1 MKIVFSLIFLL
12 IISPIFYQSI
22 FGQIEPEITQTSVL
36 DPVVI
41 IETNLGKLVI
51 SFFPGDAPNHVINFI
66 KLAQFGK
73 YDNTIFHRIIP
84 GFMIQGGDP
93 NTIDGDPNTWGL
105 GGPNERVN
113 AEFNNIKHNRGIVSM
128 ARSSDPNSAGSQFF
142 IVHKDSNFLDEQ
154 YTVFGR
160 LITEESFE
168 TLDKIA
174 SVETDSND
182 RPINFEDVRIQKVSV
197 VTINDIPDILE
208 LSPPERT
215 GFENPVLP
223 GNQLFQSEELE
234 IQISFP
240 EGWLVQQPESSQEG
254 SPNVV
259 AVGPKN
265 GNLNPNIS
273 LTIKDGKTSSFESY
287 IIEKNSS
294 LEKISETGK
303 LKIISKDKL
312 ILNGE
317 NAYKIEAEASF
328 FSDDNSLDV
337 KFSEIT
343 IFKDDLF
350 YVITYANDINDF
362 DNQLDRF
369 TDSINSIEFTKDTQ
383 SITTQQNDDSSST
396 GGGCLIATATF
407 DSELAPQVQKLRE
420 IRDSKLLQTE
430 SGSQFISSFNQFYY
444 SFSPYVADYE
454 RENPI
459 FKEIVKIGIT
469 PMITT
474 LSIMDYADD
483 ESQVLGYG
491 ITLIILNLGMYFVA
505 PAIIIYRI
513 KKLF

>member
-1 MKIVFSLIFLL
+1 MNNILLLLLVSCLIF
-12 IISPIFYQSI
+12 PINSI
-22 FGQIEPEITQTSVL
+22 YGQINYSQMM

-41 IETNLGKLVI
+41 FETNQGNMVI
-51 SFFPGDAPNHVINFI
+51 ELFYDDAPNHVTNFI
-66 KLAQFGK
+66 QLSYSG
-73 YDNTIFHRIIP
+73 YYENTLFHRIIP

-93 NTIDGDPNTWGL
+93 NSINGGLDSWGM
-105 GGPNERVN
+105 GGPDKKIDS
-113 AEFNNIKHNRGIVSM
+113 EFNSIKHNRGIVSM
-128 ARSSDPNSAGSQFF
+128 ARSQDPNSAGSQFF

-174 SVETDSND
+174 SVETDDRD
-182 RPINFEDVRIQKVSV
+182 RPLNPDQVRITKVSIV
-197 VTINDIPDILE
+197 PITEIPDLME
-208 LSPPERT
+208 LPAPERT
-215 GFENPVLP
+215 IMDSSISS
-223 GNQLFQSEELE
+223 GNQIFDSEELE

-240 EGWLVQQPESSQEG
+240 EGWLLQEPGTTQPG
-254 SPNVV
+254 APNVV
-259 AVGPKN
+259 AVGPKT
-265 GNLNPNIS
+265 GLMNPNIS
-273 LTIKDGKTSSFESY
+273 LTIIDGIGKPFDSY
-287 IIEKNSS
+287 IEEKKLTLDELVKN
-294 LEKISETGK
+294 GK
-303 LKIISKDKL
+303 LKIILDKK
-312 ILNGE
+312 ISLNGKQ
-317 NAYKIEAEASF
+317 AYQIDAEAIFYSENNSF
-328 FSDDNSLDV
+328 DV

-343 IFKDDLF
+343 ILKDDLF

-362 DNQLDRF
+362 DNQLERF
-369 TDSINSIEFTKDTQ
+369 NDSINSIEFKQ
-383 SITTQQNDDSSST
+383 EKLLEQNTSDSQSSSN

-491 ITLIILNLGMYFVA
+491 ISLILMNMGMYFVA
-505 PAIIIYRI
+505 PALIIYRI

>member
-1 MKIVFSLIFLL
+1 MKNFLVFFTIFV
-12 IISPIFYQSI
+12 FFFSI
-22 FGQIEPEITQTSVL
+22 PSTFGQLEPQVSYDQII

-41 IETNLGKLVI
+41 IETNQGKLVI
-51 SFFPGDAPNHVINFI
+51 SFFFNDAPNHVTNFI

-73 YDNTIFHRIIP
+73 YDDTLFHRIIP

-93 NTIDGDPNTWGL
+93 NTINGVPNSWGL
-105 GGPNERVN
+105 GGPDERVN

-128 ARSSDPNSAGSQFF
+128 ARSTDPNSAGSQFF

-160 LITEESFE
+160 LITEESFQ

-182 RPINFEDVRIQKVSV
+182 RPINPENVRIQKVTV
-197 VTINDIPDILE
+197 TTINEIPDVMK
-208 LSPPERT
+208 LSSPERT
-215 GFENPVLP
+215 GFENPISP

-240 EGWLVQQPESSQEG
+240 EGWLVQQPESTQEG
-254 SPNVV
+254 SPDVV

-273 LTIKDGKTSSFESY
+273 LTIQDGKTSSFESY
-287 IIEKNSS
+287 ILEKNSS

-328 FSDDNSLDV
+328 FSEDNSLDV

-369 TDSINSIEFTKDTQ
+369 TDSINSIEFIKDTQ

-444 SFSPYVADYE
+444 LFSPYVADYE

-459 FKEIVKIGIT
+459 FKEIVKVGIT

-474 LSIMDYADD
+474 LSIMDYAND
-483 ESQVLGYG
+483 EPQVLGYG
-491 ITLIILNLGMYFVA
+491 ISLILMNLGMYFVA
-505 PAIIIYRI
+505 PVLIIYRI
-513 KKLF
+513 RKLF

>member
-1 MKIVFSLIFLL
+1 MFKFLIFIFSFFLLFPLINVNAQLSGPFSQSEILNPVIILETNQGKIVIEL
-12 IISPIFYQSI
+12 FYS
-22 FGQIEPEITQTSVL
+22 
-36 DPVVI
+36 
-41 IETNLGKLVI
+41 
-51 SFFPGDAPNHVINFI
+51 DAPNHVNNFLMLS
-66 KLAQFGK
+66 KSG
-73 YDNTIFHRIIP
+73 YYENTFFHRIIP

-93 NTIDGDPNTWGL
+93 NTIEGDPNSWGM
-105 GGPNERVN
+105 GGPDKKLN
-113 AEFNNIKHNRGIVSM
+113 AEFNSIKHNRGIVSM
-128 ARSSDPNSAGSQFF
+128 ARSQDPNSAGSQFF

-160 LITEESFE
+160 LITDESFQ

-174 SVETDSND
+174 SVETDERD
-182 RPINFEDVRIQKVSV
+182 RPINPEQVRITKVSV
-197 VTINDIPDILE
+197 LPMSEIPDLMD

-215 GFENPVLP
+215 IMNSPISS
-223 GNQLFQSEELE
+223 GNQIFDSEELE
-234 IQISFP
+234 IQMSFP
-240 EGWLVQQPESSQEG
+240 EGWLLQEPRITQPG
-254 SPNVV
+254 APNVV
-259 AVGPKN
+259 AVGPKT
-265 GNLNPNIS
+265 GIMNPNIS
-273 LTIKDGKTSSFESY
+273 LTIIDGIGKSFDSY
-287 IIEKNSS
+287 IYEKKSTLDELVKN
-294 LEKISETGK
+294 GK
-303 LKIISKDKL
+303 LKIISEQKTN
-312 ILNGE
+312 LND
-317 NAYKIEAEASF
+317 NQAYQIDAEAIF
-328 FSDDNSLDV
+328 FSENNSFDV

-362 DNQLDRF
+362 DNQLERF
-369 TDSINSIEFTKDTQ
+369 NDSINSIEFKQD
-383 SITTQQNDDSSST
+383 SVTTETSNEM

-491 ITLIILNLGMYFVA
+491 ISLILMNMGMYFVA

>member
-1 MKIVFSLIFLL
+1 MKNILFLLLIFTMIL
-12 IISPIFYQSI
+12 PINYI
-22 FGQIEPEITQTSVL
+22 YGQVEQRYSDIT

-41 IETNLGKLVI
+41 IETNMGKMVI
-51 SFFPGDAPNHVINFI
+51 GFFPADATNHVTNFI
-66 KLAQFGK
+66 KLAKFGF
-73 YDNTIFHRIIP
+73 YENTLFHRIIP

-93 NTIDGDPNTWGL
+93 NTIDDDPNSWGM
-105 GGPNERVN
+105 GGPNEKLN
-113 AEFNNIKHNRGIVSM
+113 AEFNSIKHNRGIVSM
-128 ARSSDPNSAGSQFF
+128 ARSQDPNSAGSQFF

-160 LITEESFE
+160 LITEESYD

-174 SVETDSND
+174 SVSTDGRD
-182 RPINFEDVRIQKVSV
+182 RPINPEEVRITNVSV
-197 VTINDIPDILE
+197 VPMSEIPDLMD

-215 GFENPVLP
+215 IMDSPISS
-223 GNQLFQSEELE
+223 GNQIFDSEELE
-234 IQISFP
+234 IQMSFP
-240 EGWLVQQPESSQEG
+240 EGWLLQEPETTQPG
-254 SPNVV
+254 APNVV
-259 AVGPKN
+259 AVGPKT
-265 GNLNPNIS
+265 GIMNPNIS
-273 LTIKDGKTSSFESY
+273 LTIIDGIDKSFDSY
-287 IIEKNSS
+287 IDEKKLTLDEIVKN
-294 LEKISETGK
+294 GK
-303 LKIISKDKL
+303 LKIISEQKAN
-312 ILNGE
+312 LND
-317 NAYKIEAEASF
+317 NQTYQIDAEAKF
-328 FSDDNSLDV
+328 FSENNSFDV

-362 DNQLDRF
+362 DNQLERF
-369 TDSINSIEFTKDTQ
+369 NDSINSIQFKQD
-383 SITTQQNDDSSST
+383 SVTTETSNEM

-474 LSIMDYADD
+474 LSIMDYADN
-483 ESQVLGYG
+483 ESEVLGYG
-491 ITLIILNLGMYFVA
+491 ISLILMNMGMYFVA
-505 PAIIIYRI
+505 PAIIIYKIR
-513 KKLF
+513 KLF

>member
-1 MKIVFSLIFLL
+1 MFKIFLIVFSIFLIFPFMNVSAQLDGP
-12 IISPIFYQSI
+12 ISQT
-22 FGQIEPEITQTSVL
+22 EIL
-36 DPVVI
+36 DPVVV
-41 IETNLGKLVI
+41 IETNSGKLVI
-51 SFFPGDAPNHVINFI
+51 GFFERDAPEHVQNFI
-66 KLAQFGK
+66 TLAYTG
-73 YDNTIFHRIIP
+73 YYEGTLFHRIIP

-93 NTIDGDPNTWGL
+93 NTIDGEQNSWGM
-105 GGPNERVN
+105 GGPDEKLN
-113 AEFNNIKHNRGIVSM
+113 AEFNSIKHNRGIVSM
-128 ARSSDPNSAGSQFF
+128 ARSQDPNSAGSQFF
-142 IVHKDSNFLDEQ
+142 IVHKDSKFLDEQ

-160 LITEESFE
+160 LITDESFQ
-168 TLDKIA
+168 TLDKIT
-174 SVETDSND
+174 SVETDERD
-182 RPINFEDVRIQKVSV
+182 RPLNPEQVRITKVSIV
-197 VTINDIPDILE
+197 PMSEIPDLMD

-215 GFENPVLP
+215 IMDSPISS
-223 GNQLFQSEELE
+223 GNQIFDSEELE
-234 IQISFP
+234 IQMSFP
-240 EGWLVQQPESSQEG
+240 EGWLLQEPGTTQPG
-254 SPNVV
+254 APNVV
-259 AVGPKN
+259 AVGPKT
-265 GNLNPNIS
+265 GIMNPNIS
-273 LTIKDGKTSSFESY
+273 LTIIDGIGKSFDSY
-287 IIEKNSS
+287 IYEKK
-294 LEKISETGK
+294 LTLDELVKTGK
-303 LKIISKDKL
+303 LKIISEQKTN
-312 ILNGE
+312 LND
-317 NAYKIEAEASF
+317 NQSYQIDAEAIF
-328 FSDDNSLDV
+328 FSENNSFDV

-362 DNQLDRF
+362 DNQLERF
-369 TDSINSIEFTKDTQ
+369 NDSINSIEFKQD
-383 SITTQQNDDSSST
+383 SVTTETSNEM

-420 IRDSKLLQTE
+420 IRDSKLLQTQ

-491 ITLIILNLGMYFVA
+491 ISLILMNMGMYFVA

>member
-1 MKIVFSLIFLL
+1 MNYV
-12 IISPIFYQSI
+12 
-22 FGQIEPEITQTSVL
+22 FGQTFSDVT

-41 IETNLGKLVI
+41 IETDLGKMVI
-51 SFFPGDAPNHVINFI
+51 GFFPADAPNHVENFI
-66 KLAQFGK
+66 NLTKSGF
-73 YDNTIFHRIIP
+73 YENTLFHRIIP

-93 NTIDGDPNTWGL
+93 NTIDGDPNSWGM
-105 GGPNERVN
+105 GGPDEKLN
-113 AEFNNIKHNRGIVSM
+113 AEFNSIKHNRGIVSM
-128 ARSSDPNSAGSQFF
+128 ARSQDPNSAGSQFF

-160 LITEESFE
+160 LITEDSFE

-174 SVETDSND
+174 SISTNERD
-182 RPINFEDVRIQKVSV
+182 RPTEPEQVRVTKISV
-197 VTINDIPDILE
+197 IPISEIPDLME

-215 GFENPVLP
+215 IMDSPISG
-223 GNQLFQSEELE
+223 GNQIFDSEELE

-240 EGWLVQQPESSQEG
+240 EGWLVQEPDTTQEG
-254 SPNVV
+254 APNVV
-259 AVGPKN
+259 AVGPKT
-265 GNLNPNIS
+265 GIMNPNIS
-273 LTIKDGKTSSFESY
+273 LTLVRDQKSFDLFIKEKKSNLDEISKTG
-287 IIEKNSS
+287 
-294 LEKISETGK
+294 T
-303 LKIISKDKL
+303 LKIISAEKIKL
-312 ILNGE
+312 NDNE
-317 NAYKIEAEASF
+317 AYLIEAEASF
-328 FSDDNSLDV
+328 FSLDNSFDV

-350 YVITYANDINDF
+350 YTITYANDINDF
-362 DNQLDRF
+362 DNQLERF
-369 TDSINSIEFTKDTQ
+369 NDSIYSIEFKQD
-383 SITTQQNDDSSST
+383 SVTTETNNEM
-396 GGGCLIATATF
+396 GGGCLIATAAF

-444 SFSPYVADYE
+444 SFSPYIADYE

-474 LSIMDYADD
+474 LSIMDYADN
-483 ESQVLGYG
+483 ESEVLGFG
-491 ITLIILNLGMYFVA
+491 ISLILMNMGMYFVA